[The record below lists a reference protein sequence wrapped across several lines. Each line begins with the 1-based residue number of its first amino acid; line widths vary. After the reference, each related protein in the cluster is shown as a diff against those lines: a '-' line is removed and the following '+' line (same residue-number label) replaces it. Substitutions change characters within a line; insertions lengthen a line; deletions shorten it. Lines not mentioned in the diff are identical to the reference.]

1 MQTIEHTKLKP
12 LSVAMT
18 ISTKDRRIIG
28 FRVAS
33 LSRKKYGNRPDHR
46 RREFAALY
54 QDIQPRLS
62 ELHTIESDE
71 CSFTKPVLSR
81 VFPRAKHQ
89 QFKGKKGSIAGQ
101 GELKKWFAAHSFA
114 LRDCCKTPRTR
125 HSSQHYRSLLS
136 VSEDNVG
143 ETKRR
148 NRCFVTVPL
157 TTPLPCFGPI
167 SIV

>member
-46 RREFAALY
+46 RREFVALY

-81 VFPRAKHQ
+81 VFPMAKHHNL
-89 QFKGKKGSIAGQ
+89 KGKKAASLVKVSSKKVVRGQ
-101 GELKKWFAAHSFA
+101 IFAFNK
-114 LRDCCKTPRTR
+114 CCKT
-125 HSSQHYRSLLS
+125 Q
-136 VSEDNVG
+136 
-143 ETKRR
+143 
-148 NRCFVTVPL
+148 
-157 TTPLPCFGPI
+157 
-167 SIV
+167 